1 MERTLVIVKPDGVER
16 GLVGRVLARFEAT
29 GLRIRQLEMRVPS
42 REIVAAHYPSD
53 DAWLRTVA
61 SKTLEDYAG
70 KNIDPRSKLGT
81 SDPLEIGRRV
91 KGWLVDFMSSGPVVV
106 VVLEGNRSIDAVR
119 KLVGA
124 TLPVLA
130 APGTIRG
137 DLSTDSPDLANDEQR
152 PVRNLI
158 HASGDPDEAERE
170 IKLWFP

>member
-16 GLVGRVLARFEAT
+16 GLVGSVLARFEAT

-42 REIVAAHYPSD
+42 REIVSAHYPSD
-53 DAWLRTVA
+53 DAWLRTVG
-61 SKTLEDYAG
+61 SKTLEDYAS
-70 KNIDPRSKLGT
+70 KNVDPISKLGT
-81 SDPLEIGRRV
+81 SDSLEIGRRV

-137 DLSTDSPDLANDEQR
+137 DFSTDSPDLANDEQR

-158 HASGDPDEAERE
+158 HASGDADEAERE